1 MPTFLLPD
9 EPVTSLDAYLATD
22 IGGLGIER
30 AQRIGP
36 AATIEAVL
44 ASGLRGRGGGGFP
57 TGRKWAGLAAQAGT
71 RRYVVCNGA
80 EGEPGTFKDRA
91 LIRANP
97 YQVVEGVIIA
107 AFAVG
112 AAETFICLKRSFERE
127 IDAVTRAVQ
136 EFQSAGICTDCQV
149 TIVAGPDEYLFGEEK
164 AMLEVIEGKPPLPR
178 WYPPYEHGLFATAPQ
193 LGWEATPRSGSG
205 GGPNP
210 TLVNNVETLA
220 NVPHILAR
228 GAEWF
233 RSMGTPESPGTI
245 VATVVGDVIAPDVG
259 EVELGTSL
267 RDVIDGVGSGIA
279 PGRSVKAVFSG
290 VANPVVVA
298 DQLDVPVSYEGFQAI
313 GSGMGA
319 AGFIVYDDTTCMV
332 DAAYRLS
339 RFLSIESC
347 GQCPPCKL
355 GSSEITNHLERLEI
369 GGGSDDDLRSI
380 RHWLARVTDGN
391 RCYLAVEEQL
401 VVDSIMQAF
410 PDEFAEHVELGR
422 CPRPRRLPI
431 PKLVDLADGRP
442 PTTRR
447 SGGSAPTGPTNPTS
461 EVLSEPAARRAR
473 AGCRPDRDRT
483 FDPCSFPDADG
494 TNVPPVTHRANL
506 VAAPAM
512 ASSRPA
518 GLQGIEQLEKR
529 AKHAGSKRAGHSE
542 LYDTGDGGATDLP
555 SCIGRGEPVPGR
567 MSASSKCRRRTRP
580 GTTPHT
586 TGPAPGPPGPK
597 CRTCARRRS
606 MRRGDSPLVRARSP
620 RRRAGNAIRP
630 APTVGAPPSSQRGRP
645 RLRPSGAL
653 MRR

>member
-1 MPTFLLPD
+1 M
-9 EPVTSLDAYLATD
+9 
-22 IGGLGIER
+22 
-30 AQRIGP
+30 
-36 AATIEAVL
+36 
-44 ASGLRGRGGGGFP
+44 
-57 TGRKWAGLAAQAGT
+57 
-71 RRYVVCNGA
+71 VCNGA

-97 YQVVEGVIIA
+97 YQLVEGIIIA

-228 GAEWF
+228 GPEWF

-279 PGRSVKAVFSG
+279 PERTVKAVFSG
-290 VANPVVVA
+290 VANPVIVA

-380 RHWLARVTDGN
+380 RHWLTRVTDGN

-410 PDEFAEHVELGR
+410 PEEFAEHVELGR

-431 PKLVDLADGRP
+431 PKLVDLADGKAIYDD
-442 PTTRR
+442 
-447 SGGSAPTGPTNPTS
+447 S
-461 EVLSEPAARRAR
+461 VLAE
-473 AGCRPDRDRT
+473 
-483 FDPCSFPDADG
+483 
-494 TNVPPVTHRANL
+494 
-506 VAAPAM
+506 
-512 ASSRPA
+512 
-518 GLQGIEQLEKR
+518 
-529 AKHAGSKRAGHSE
+529 
-542 LYDTGDGGATDLP
+542 
-555 SCIGRGEPVPGR
+555 
-567 MSASSKCRRRTRP
+567 
-580 GTTPHT
+580 TP
-586 TGPAPGPPGPK
+586 
-597 CRTCARRRS
+597 
-606 MRRGDSPLVRARSP
+606 
-620 RRRAGNAIRP
+620 
-630 APTVGAPPSSQRGRP
+630 
-645 RLRPSGAL
+645 
-653 MRR
+653 